1 MEKNQATASCVG
13 DTLIFRPDATVSE
26 VLEET
31 FHFSQNLMQTN
42 INQPISVRVLM
53 NEIEAKQY
61 IIKNA
66 KKYSVPRSEIDTL
79 KAQLENYKAELE
91 KIRKKE

>member
-1 MEKNQATASCVG
+1 
-13 DTLIFRPDATVSE
+13 
-26 VLEET
+26 
-31 FHFSQNLMQTN
+31 
-42 INQPISVRVLM
+42 M

>member
-1 MEKNQATASCVG
+1 
-13 DTLIFRPDATVSE
+13 
-26 VLEET
+26 
-31 FHFSQNLMQTN
+31 MQTN